1 MAPKTGHR
9 GAGCQPGPFEHFERA
24 ILDGGR
30 YIRGMRPPRRFI
42 KTEIVL
48 PETALGKAAVIGSL
62 VVGGTVAMTMV
73 ALFTVFLFETFKTN
87 G

>member
-1 MAPKTGHR
+1 
-9 GAGCQPGPFEHFERA
+9 
-24 ILDGGR
+24 
-30 YIRGMRPPRRFI
+30 MRTPRRFI

-48 PETALGKAAVIGSL
+48 PETALGRATVIGGL

-73 ALFTVFLFETFKTN
+73 VLFTVFLLETFKAT